1 MREGVSMRAYI
12 FDWVRT
18 LAAYFIFMTMVLNF
32 IPEGQYRKYVR
43 YFFSLLL
50 LLLLSRPLRELTGWE
65 ERMSNSLDE
74 MLAGLEYRESLG
86 AGLYAGEEDR
96 QLMERACEERI
107 REQTEELLAEY
118 GLELTDCASR
128 VELTENPGVR
138 SIRIRAK
145 KRETETDGMLT
156 GKSKD
161 LKEDEAEESLEYLPG
176 QTGDLVQ
183 KIRKRLTEIYELEE
197 NQVTV
202 LIQ

>member
-1 MREGVSMRAYI
+1 MRAYI

-118 GLELTDCASR
+118 GLELADCASR

-138 SIRIRAK
+138 SIRIRAQ

>member
-1 MREGVSMRAYI
+1 MRAYI

-32 IPEGQYRKYVR
+32 VPEGQYRKYVR

-74 MLAGLEYRESLG
+74 ILVGLEYRESLG
-86 AGLYAGEEDR
+86 AGLYVGEEDR
-96 QLMERACEERI
+96 HLMERACEEKI

-118 GLELTDCASR
+118 GLELVDCASR
-128 VELTENPGVR
+128 VELTEEPGVR

-176 QTGDLVQ
+176 QTGDLVE

>member
-1 MREGVSMRAYI
+1 MRAYI

-74 MLAGLEYRESLG
+74 ILVGLEYRESLG
-86 AGLYAGEEDR
+86 AGLYVGEED
-96 QLMERACEERI
+96 QHLMERACEEKI

-118 GLELTDCASR
+118 GLELVDCASR
-128 VELTENPGVR
+128 VELTEEPGVR

-176 QTGDLVQ
+176 QTGDLVE

>member
-1 MREGVSMRAYI
+1 MRAYI

-74 MLAGLEYRESLG
+74 ILVGLEYRESLG
-86 AGLYAGEEDR
+86 AGLYVGEEDR
-96 QLMERACEERI
+96 HLMERACEEKI

-118 GLELTDCASR
+118 GLELVDCASR
-128 VELTENPGVR
+128 VELTEEPGVR

-176 QTGDLVQ
+176 QTGDLVE

>member
-1 MREGVSMRAYI
+1 MRAYI

>member
-1 MREGVSMRAYI
+1 MRAYI

-74 MLAGLEYRESLG
+74 ILVGLEYRESLG
-86 AGLYAGEEDR
+86 AGLYVGEEGR
-96 QLMERACEERI
+96 HLMERACEEKI

-118 GLELTDCASR
+118 GLELVDCASR
-128 VELTENPGVR
+128 VELTEEPGVR

-176 QTGDLVQ
+176 QTGDLVE

>member
-1 MREGVSMRAYI
+1 MRECVSMRAYI